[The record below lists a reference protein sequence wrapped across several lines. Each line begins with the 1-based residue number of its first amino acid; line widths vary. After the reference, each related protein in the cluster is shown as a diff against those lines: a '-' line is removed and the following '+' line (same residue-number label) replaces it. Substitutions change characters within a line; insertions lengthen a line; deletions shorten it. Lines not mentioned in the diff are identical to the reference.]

1 MQQIKCPNVYLAP
14 PGNYRSFRTTDG
26 LVICRRCN
34 QVEYFAR
41 ACPGNLPPPKAPLR
55 YQNHQHSYVH
65 PGPSQRPQL
74 LYTPHSTP
82 HPPPA
87 AHNQYSQHPSH
98 ISHID
103 QHDTMGYPYPR
114 NVACTNPS
122 QRPPFSSAGQTNN
135 KYLLEHL
142 TF

>member
-1 MQQIKCPNVYLAP
+1 MLQQIKRPNVYLAP

-82 HPPPA
+82 HPPTINILNTLPIYHTLINTILWA
-87 AHNQYSQHPSH
+87 ILTREMSPVPIPHNDHHFHPPVKPTTS
-98 ISHID
+98 
-103 QHDTMGYPYPR
+103 T
-114 NVACTNPS
+114 C
-122 QRPPFSSAGQTNN
+122 
-135 KYLLEHL
+135 
-142 TF
+142 